1 MSNYNFQKTEGTK
14 QLIKIHNGKML
25 QHKFTKPTSILPINP
40 VALNVKFI
48 PQNSKTDNFKKKLS
62 C

>member
-25 QHKFTKPTSILPINP
+25 QHKFTNTHLYSADKSGSIECQIYS
-40 VALNVKFI
+40 AK
-48 PQNSKTDNFKKKLS
+48 Q
-62 C
+62 